1 MGRHEDED
9 EEEVRPEGETAREP
23 KVSGEKVQNEKC
35 I

>member
-9 EEEVRPEGETAREP
+9 DEEVRPEGRVQGEP
-23 KVSGEKVQNEKC
+23 KVSGEKIQNE